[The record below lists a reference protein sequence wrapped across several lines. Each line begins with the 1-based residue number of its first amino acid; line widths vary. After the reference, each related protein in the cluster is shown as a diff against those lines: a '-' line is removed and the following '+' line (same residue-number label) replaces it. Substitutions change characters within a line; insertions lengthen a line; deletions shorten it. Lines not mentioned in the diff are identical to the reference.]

1 MLWVEA
7 TQGDGVWSALE
18 SGKINLKLLE
28 GCLSRSHS
36 LNMACEPH
44 DRVVPAA
51 LIRRAQAVSLLAGA
65 ARAAVASAS
74 ASPI

>member
-7 TQGDGVWSALE
+7 TQGDGVWQALE
-18 SGKINLKLLE
+18 SGEINLKLLE

-44 DRVVPAA
+44 DCVVPAA
-51 LIRRAQAVSLLAGA
+51 SIRRAQAVSLLAGA
-65 ARAAVASAS
+65 ARGTEASAS
-74 ASPI
+74 GSPI

>member
-18 SGKINLKLLE
+18 SGEINLKLLE

-44 DRVVPAA
+44 DRAA
-51 LIRRAQAVSLLAGA
+51 VWIRRAQAVSLLAGA
-65 ARAAVASAS
+65 ARAAGASAS
-74 ASPI
+74 AFPT

>member
-7 TQGDGVWSALE
+7 TQGDGVWEALE
-18 SGKINLKLLE
+18 SGEISLKLLE

-44 DRVVPAA
+44 DRAWQ
-51 LIRRAQAVSLLAGA
+51 LR
-65 ARAAVASAS
+65 
-74 ASPI
+74 